1 MKKLF
6 SSVWT
11 VVVPSSWC
19 SVLRVVA
26 LAATAIHAAAV
37 ASAAD
42 RVVVQIDWLPSGDKA
57 PFYVALHEGFFAK
70 EGLDVT
76 LQTGRGSADAL
87 TKVAT
92 GAADVASS
100 GISAVLS
107 AAAKGPMPLKVV
119 YTAYTESPE
128 SFFVVKGSGIR
139 TLKDLQGR
147 PVAATALSTSRV
159 LMPLVLERNGLSVE
173 QMKLQLVDA
182 NVLMPMLVSGRVDA
196 ISSFRTQVPLANSL
210 LKPRGKEVDV
220 LPWAM
225 FGLETYGMV
234 LAASDTMIEKRP
246 EVLKRFLRA
255 FHKAVLLSLKDP
267 AVTGRALKKSAPEI
281 DADIAEAQFRASIPL
296 IDNAISRRDGI
307 GTIDPGLLKKSWSW
321 VAVSEH
327 YPLDKIDPEK
337 MVSRLNWAD
346 N

>member
-1 MKKLF
+1 MKNLF

-11 VVVPSSWC
+11 VLAPSSLRL
-19 SVLRVVA
+19 VLRGAAVAFTAA
-26 LAATAIHAAAV
+26 LAA
-37 ASAAD
+37 ASAMAAD
-42 RVVVQIDWLPSGDKA
+42 RVVVQIDWLPSGDKG
-57 PFYVALHEGFFAK
+57 PFYVALHEGFYAS
-70 EGLDVT
+70 EGLEVT

-92 GAADVASS
+92 GAADIASS

-128 SFFVVKGSGIR
+128 SFFVIKGSGIR

-159 LMPLVLERNGLSVE
+159 LMPLVLERNGVSVD
-173 QMKLQLVDA
+173 QLKLQLVDA

-210 LKPRGKEVDV
+210 LQPRGKEVEV
-220 LPWAM
+220 LPWSM

-234 LAASDTMIEKRP
+234 LRGLGCHDQGAS
-246 EVLKRFLRA
+246 
-255 FHKAVLLSLKDP
+255 
-267 AVTGRALKKSAPEI
+267 GC
-281 DADIAEAQFRASIPL
+281 AEALLAGVSQGDASF
-296 IDNAISRRDGI
+296 AEGSGRDGAGLEEI
-307 GTIDPGLLKKSWSW
+307 GPGNRPAGRRS
-321 VAVSEH
+321 AV
-327 YPLDKIDPEK
+327 PRLDSLD
-337 MVSRLNWAD
+337 
-346 N
+346 

>member
-1 MKKLF
+1 MKNLF

-11 VVVPSSWC
+11 VLAPSSLRL
-19 SVLRVVA
+19 VLRGVAVAFTAA
-26 LAATAIHAAAV
+26 LAA
-37 ASAAD
+37 ASAMAAD
-42 RVVVQIDWLPSGDKA
+42 RVVVQIDWLPSGDKG
-57 PFYVALHEGFFAK
+57 PFYVALHEGFYAS
-70 EGLDVT
+70 EGLEVT

-92 GAADVASS
+92 GAADIASS

-128 SFFVVKGSGIR
+128 SFFVIKGSGIR

-159 LMPLVLERNGLSVE
+159 LMPLVLERNGVSVD
-173 QMKLQLVDA
+173 QLKLQLVDA

-210 LKPRGKEVDV
+210 LQPRGKEVEV
-220 LPWAM
+220 LPWSM

-234 LAASDTMIEKRP
+234 LAASDAMIKERP
-246 EVLKRFLRA
+246 DVLRRFLRA
-255 FHKAVLLSLKDP
+255 FHKAMLLSLKDP

-281 DADIAEAQFRASIPL
+281 DPQVAEAQFRASIPL
-296 IDNAISRRDGI
+296 IDNATSRRDGI
-307 GTIDPGLLKKSWSW
+307 GTIEPDLLKKSWGW
-321 VAVSEH
+321 VAASER
-327 YPLDKIDPEK
+327 YPLDKLDPER
-337 MVSRLNWAD
+337 MVARLNWAD